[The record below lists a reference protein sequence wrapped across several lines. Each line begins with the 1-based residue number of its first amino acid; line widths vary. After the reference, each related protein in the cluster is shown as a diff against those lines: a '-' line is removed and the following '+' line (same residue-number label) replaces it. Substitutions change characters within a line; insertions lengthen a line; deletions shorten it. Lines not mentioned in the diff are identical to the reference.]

1 MCYTVCEVIA
11 LTIGE
16 KIRFARKEKG
26 LTQKE
31 LASKSGVAEISIRN
45 YENGK
50 RQQPRVEQLGLIANA
65 LQMNFENFLD
75 NGETTS
81 PGFAALNWLESL
93 GFMVRQYD
101 EEGADTISIR
111 MADSL
116 HWIQLNRNE
125 FNRLVDSL
133 TDYTHF
139 TLHQLNKGKLNFSAA
154 AKKTVSVE
162 DDE

>member
-1 MCYTVCEVIA
+1 M
-11 LTIGE
+11 TIGE

-45 YENGK
+45 YENGT
-50 RQQPRVEQLGLIANA
+50 RRQPRVEQLGMIANA
-65 LQMNFENFLD
+65 LQINFENFLD
-75 NGETTS
+75 SGETAS
-81 PGFAALNWLESL
+81 PSFAVLNWLESL
-93 GFMVRQYD
+93 GYMVRLYD
-101 EEGADTISIR
+101 EEGADMISIR

-116 HWIQLNRNE
+116 YWIQLTRDE
-125 FNRLVDSL
+125 FNRLIDSL

-139 TLHQLNKGKLNFSAA
+139 TLHRLNEGKIIFSAA